1 MPAAVRESRHH
12 GLVLG
17 AAGLAVLL
25 AATVLAALA
34 TLSERAVEGGI
45 QRRLGAD
52 RDAVVEVATPRGAD
66 GARGVDRAVRA
77 VLDRTYGRV
86 PHHTWAALRA
96 PAARNSELF
105 VTGDDGHPRA
115 DMTVSVVAVEGVGRH
130 AALVAGR
137 WPRGASERAEAAL
150 PEVLAAELGV
160 RPGGRLSVR
169 GADDRA
175 VRLDV
180 VGLYATRGRAPAVW
194 ASLSSTSGLPD
205 TVVVVAREAFARED
219 GLGADALA
227 LWLGVPDAGGV
238 RLGDIGELK
247 ERVRRFGRGDAVFP
261 RGAGGSGGAGS
272 FEGAAFS
279 GGAEGTPGAGPRGY
293 GRTRHPGD
301 DGNGLVSAVRPAAGG
316 AHAHK
321 PLSSPE
327 VTVSGGLRRAL
338 GRLGAP
344 IAVARAG
351 LYVPAALL
359 GALGCAALVL
369 TARQLA
375 EHRRPELALLAAR
388 GAGTRRLALATAAQW
403 ACVAVPAGCAAPF
416 LAGPLLR
423 ALHGA
428 GLLSG
433 DVPASAATG
442 VGWTAAALAVV
453 VHGAAVLL
461 PTVRAVRERRSVA
474 KLRLR
479 VARFAGAQRFGADLA
494 LAAVAV
500 LGWLQLRQYRSPV
513 TGGDGVDPV
522 LVLAPV
528 AMTVAAAL
536 LALRFLPLAARLVDP
551 LARRGRGFVLPLGG
565 WQLGRR
571 AARHAGP
578 ALVVTL
584 ALAVAA
590 LSSTALAILD
600 RGDRDQAAFQVG
612 ADLRIEPGV
621 GVPPQERRGVY
632 EALPGAEAVTPV
644 VTSDAYIDQ
653 EAVAVTAVDTAHGPL
668 PALRGDLADR
678 PVRELMAPLGAG
690 VPEHGIAVAGAG
702 GGAVRE
708 LPLRVRMSA
717 DGGGKPVPVRLTVFF
732 EDGDGLTRSSSVLI
746 GEGGARTVPLK
757 VPVRDGDVHVRIVQL
772 ELSMVGERVRRTY
785 RLTVDQVP
793 GLGRQPRWRDLRQD
807 APDRYAAGCPRA
819 ERDRRGSGKAPGP
832 VLCVDRPGPGKLLDA
847 VLRGPNG
854 DLLYPTW
861 AVRLGTDGTGAR
873 PAKAAPAPALASDAL
888 LASGAVRVGDTVTV
902 RRGAGGSARIR
913 IVGRIAAVPGEP
925 RDRPRLLADS
935 RAMAAQWAL
944 SGSLTAAENAW
955 WVGVKGA
962 DTGPAM
968 AALRERPELGRAVD
982 VARARAELAADPL
995 RRGARGG
1002 LMLCL
1007 LLAPAFAVIA
1017 FTLHT
1022 VLSARAR
1029 TREFALLRA
1038 LGVRKGQLAAYLWT
1052 EQLGLAG
1059 VAALLGTLL
1068 GAGLAAVIMPVVTVD
1083 ATGAPVFPGL
1093 VTSVPWARVALTAG
1107 ATALVI
1113 CAVVSVAARLLG
1125 RVDLARV
1132 LRAGE
1137 DV

>member
-1 MPAAVRESRHH
+1 MPAAVREGRHH

-45 QRRLGAD
+45 QRRLAAD
-52 RDAVVEVATPRGAD
+52 RDAVVEVAVPREAGLGA
-66 GARGVDRAVRA
+66 GVDRSVRA
-77 VLDRTYGRV
+77 VFDRTYGRV

-105 VTGDDGHPRA
+105 VTGQDGRPRE
-115 DMTVSVVAVEGVGRH
+115 DMTVSVVAVQGAGRH
-130 AALVAGR
+130 AVLTAGR
-137 WPRGASERAEAAL
+137 WPRAGAGRGEAVL
-150 PEVLAAELGV
+150 PEALAAELGV
-160 RPGGRLSVR
+160 RPGGRFSVR
-169 GADDRA
+169 GAGDRL

-205 TVVVVAREAFARED
+205 TVVLVSREAFAREA
-219 GLGADALA
+219 GLGADSVA
-227 LWLGVPDAGGV
+227 LWLGVPDARGV
-238 RLGDIGELK
+238 RLGDIGALR
-247 ERVRRFGRGDAVFP
+247 ERAQRFGRGAV
-261 RGAGGSGGAGS
+261 GVHV
-272 FEGAAFS
+272 
-279 GGAEGTPGAGPRGY
+279 GAEGVRGSGARADA
-293 GRTRHPGD
+293 RTRRPGV
-301 DGNGLVSAVRPAAGG
+301 GVSGLVSASVSTGGDCCRERVAAGG
-316 AHAHK
+316 
-321 PLSSPE
+321 PPE

-351 LYVPAALL
+351 LYVPGALL
-359 GALGCAALVL
+359 GALACAALVL

-423 ALHGA
+423 GLHGA

-442 VGWTAAALAVV
+442 VGWTAALIAVV
-453 VHGAAVLL
+453 VHGVAVLV
-461 PTVRAVRERRSVA
+461 PTVLAVRERRAVA

-494 LAAVAV
+494 LGAVAV

-536 LALRFLPLAARLVDP
+536 LALRCLPLAARLVDP

-612 ADLRIEPGV
+612 ADVRIEPGD
-621 GVPPQERRGVY
+621 GTPPQQRRAAY

-644 VTSDAYIDQ
+644 VTSDAYIGQ
-653 EAVAVTAVDTAHGPL
+653 EAVTVTAVNTARGPL
-668 PALRGDLADR
+668 PSLRGDLADR
-678 PVRELMAPLGAG
+678 PVRDLVAPLGAG
-690 VPEHGIAVAGAG
+690 VPAHGIAVAGAG
-702 GGAVRE
+702 GGAERE

-717 DGGGKPVPVRLTVFF
+717 GGSGQPRPVRLTVFF
-732 EDGDGLTRSSSVLI
+732 EDGDGLTRSSAVLI
-746 GEGGARTVPLK
+746 EEGGARTVPLK
-757 VPVRDGDVHVRIVQL
+757 VPVRGDVRIVQL
-772 ELSMVGERVRRTY
+772 ELSMVGERHRRTY

-793 GLGRQPRWRDLRQD
+793 GLARPAGWRDLRQD
-807 APDRYAAGCPRA
+807 APDRYVAGCPGA
-819 ERDRRGSGKAPGP
+819 ERERRGSGEAPGP
-832 VLCVDRPGPGKLLDA
+832 VLCRDRPGAGKLLDA
-847 VLRGPNG
+847 VLRGPDG
-854 DLLYPTW
+854 DLRYPTW
-861 AVRLGTDGTGAR
+861 AVRLGTDGTGTR
-873 PAKAAPAPALASDAL
+873 PAKAAPAPALAADAL
-888 LASGAVRVGDTVTV
+888 LDSGAVRVGDTVTV
-902 RRGAGGSARIR
+902 RRGVGGSARVR

-925 RDRPRLLADS
+925 RDRARLFADS

-944 SGSLTAAENAW
+944 SGSLTGAESAW
-955 WVGVKGA
+955 WVGVKGTE
-962 DTGPAM
+962 TGPAT
-968 AALRERPELGRAVD
+968 AAVRERPGLGRAVD
-982 VARARAELAADPL
+982 VAHARAELAADPL
-995 RRGARGG
+995 RRGARGA
-1002 LMLCL
+1002 LTLCL

-1029 TREFALLRA
+1029 AREFALLRA

-1059 VAALLGTLL
+1059 AAAVLGTLL
-1068 GAGLAAVIMPVVTVD
+1068 GAGLAVLIMPVVTVD
-1083 ATGAPVFPGL
+1083 ASGAPVFPGL
-1093 VTSVPWARVALTAG
+1093 LTSVPWVRVTLTAG

-1113 CAVVSVAARLLG
+1113 CAVVSVAARFLG